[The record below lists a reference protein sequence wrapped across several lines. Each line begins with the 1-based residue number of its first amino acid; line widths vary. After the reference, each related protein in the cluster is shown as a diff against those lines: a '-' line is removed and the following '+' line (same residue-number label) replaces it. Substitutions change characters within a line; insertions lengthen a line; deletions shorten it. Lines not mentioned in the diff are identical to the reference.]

1 MHMVDTFFYW
11 LRVLRSRETEDTGVE
26 SDAVEEED
34 HDRVVQLTSLD
45 NNSQSAE
52 GRLKYLF

>member
-1 MHMVDTFFYW
+1 MHMVDTFYRW
-11 LRVLRSRETEDTGVE
+11 LRVLRGQETEDTGVE
-26 SDAVEEED
+26 SGAVEEED
-34 HDRVVQLTSLD
+34 HDRLVQLTSLD